1 MPEKSRLPSVSPGQL
16 ADWRRRLVQLLARL
30 ETPSSN
36 QAQQSVA
43 VRISHLSRDG
53 RIPRE
58 IAAVMRTVTE
68 MRNAAEYDSKT
79 LTPTES
85 ALLEAAWKTL
95 QEWAENLNLTI

>member
-1 MPEKSRLPSVSPGQL
+1 
-16 ADWRRRLVQLLARL
+16 
-30 ETPSSN
+30 
-36 QAQQSVA
+36 
-43 VRISHLSRDG
+43 
-53 RIPRE
+53 
-58 IAAVMRTVTE
+58 MRTVTE